1 VIENWVAKIAKYKEI
16 EGIIDLFDRIKF
28 KNGILRRSSLVF

>member
-1 VIENWVAKIAKYKEI
+1 VIENWVAKIAKYKGI

-28 KNGILRRSSLVF
+28 KNGGLWSSSLSF